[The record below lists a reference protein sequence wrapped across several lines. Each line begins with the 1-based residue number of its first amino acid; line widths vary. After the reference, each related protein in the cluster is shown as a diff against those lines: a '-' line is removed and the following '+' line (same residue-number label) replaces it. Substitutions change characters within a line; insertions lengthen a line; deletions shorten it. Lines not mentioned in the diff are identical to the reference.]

1 MISERVVE
9 QYRFLCTRCGSST
22 VDSFQALLV
31 TDSEGN
37 IRSFHSRGGLPC
49 EAPAAAETLCP
60 DCHRGPV
67 QVTLTRQ
74 TVRTTR

>member
-1 MISERVVE
+1 MFSERVVE
-9 QYRFLCTRCGSST
+9 QYRFLCIRCGST
-22 VDSFQALLV
+22 TTDSYEAVLI

-37 IRSFHSRGGLPC
+37 IRSFYSRGGLPC

-67 QVTLTRQ
+67 QVTMARQ
-74 TVRTTR
+74 TVLTSS